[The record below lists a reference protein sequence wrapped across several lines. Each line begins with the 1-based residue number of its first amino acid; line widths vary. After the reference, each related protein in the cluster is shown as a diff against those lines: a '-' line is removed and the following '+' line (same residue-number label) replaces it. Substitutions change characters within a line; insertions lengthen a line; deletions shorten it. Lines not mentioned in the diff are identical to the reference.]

1 MKTFIRGILTTVL
14 VFTFTLIPTIMYAEQ
29 IVNQEIIGTYGKEE
43 VIKQMSES
51 LKNEFPEITDENIKE
66 LEESLRTNETID
78 NLMNKYTDKIMKD
91 LTTDE
96 IEDINIEEDLK
107 TLASAEEPKNIEN
120 TGNDLEKRLETILGR
135 INGVGE
141 VKVLITY
148 SESNKT
154 VAMYNENLKQS
165 STEENDTSGGTRKIT
180 ETDTSKEII
189 YKEENGEKVPITE
202 QIIMAK
208 IEGAV
213 ITAKGAGNANV
224 KANIIQA
231 VEAATGI
238 PTHKIQVFEM
248 N

>member
-1 MKTFIRGILTTVL
+1 MLKEKIQGFIAKKTEGNAKRKTENLIAFLIILIV
-14 VFTFTLIPTIMYAEQ
+14 TIVAINMIWKEDKKEAK
-29 IVNQEIIGTYGKEE
+29 QEENANTY
-43 VIKQMSES
+43 
-51 LKNEFPEITDENIKE
+51 
-66 LEESLRTNETID
+66 
-78 NLMNKYTDKIMKD
+78 
-91 LTTDE
+91 
-96 IEDINIEEDLK
+96 K
-107 TLASAEEPKNIEN
+107 TLASVEETHNTEN
-120 TGNDLEKRLETILGR
+120 TENDLEKRLEAILGK

>member
-1 MKTFIRGILTTVL
+1 MLKEKIQGFIAKKTEGNTKRKIENLIVFLIILIV
-14 VFTFTLIPTIMYAEQ
+14 TIVAINMIWKEDKKEAK
-29 IVNQEIIGTYGKEE
+29 QE
-43 VIKQMSES
+43 
-51 LKNEFPEITDENIKE
+51 ENA
-66 LEESLRTNETID
+66 NA
-78 NLMNKYTDKIMKD
+78 Y
-91 LTTDE
+91 
-96 IEDINIEEDLK
+96 K
-107 TLASAEEPKNIEN
+107 TLASAEEAKKIEN

>member
-1 MKTFIRGILTTVL
+1 MLKEKIQGFIAKKTEGNTKRKIENLIVFLIILIV
-14 VFTFTLIPTIMYAEQ
+14 TIVAINMIWKEDKKEAK
-29 IVNQEIIGTYGKEE
+29 QE
-43 VIKQMSES
+43 
-51 LKNEFPEITDENIKE
+51 ENA
-66 LEESLRTNETID
+66 NA
-78 NLMNKYTDKIMKD
+78 Y
-91 LTTDE
+91 
-96 IEDINIEEDLK
+96 K
-107 TLASAEEPKNIEN
+107 TLASAEEAKNIEN

>member
-1 MKTFIRGILTTVL
+1 MLKEKIQGFIAKKTEGNTKR
-14 VFTFTLIPTIMYAEQ
+14 
-29 IVNQEIIGTYGKEE
+29 K
-43 VIKQMSES
+43 
-51 LKNEFPEITDENIKE
+51 
-66 LEESLRTNETID
+66 
-78 NLMNKYTDKIMKD
+78 
-91 LTTDE
+91 
-96 IEDINIEEDLK
+96 
-107 TLASAEEPKNIEN
+107 IEN
-120 TGNDLEKRLETILGR
+120 LIVFLIILIVTIVA
-135 INGVGE
+135 INMIWKE
-141 VKVLITY
+141 DKK
-148 SESNKT
+148 E
-154 VAMYNENLKQS
+154 AKQ
-165 STEENDTSGGTRKIT
+165 EENANAYKTSGGTRKIT

>member
-1 MKTFIRGILTTVL
+1 MLKEKIQGFIAKKTEGNAKRKTENLIVFLIILIV
-14 VFTFTLIPTIMYAEQ
+14 TIVAINMIWKEDKKEAK
-29 IVNQEIIGTYGKEE
+29 QEENANTY
-43 VIKQMSES
+43 
-51 LKNEFPEITDENIKE
+51 
-66 LEESLRTNETID
+66 
-78 NLMNKYTDKIMKD
+78 
-91 LTTDE
+91 
-96 IEDINIEEDLK
+96 K

>member
-1 MKTFIRGILTTVL
+1 MLKEKIQGFIAKKTEGNTKRKIENLIVFLIILIV
-14 VFTFTLIPTIMYAEQ
+14 TIVAINMIWKEDKKEAK
-29 IVNQEIIGTYGKEE
+29 QEENANTY
-43 VIKQMSES
+43 
-51 LKNEFPEITDENIKE
+51 
-66 LEESLRTNETID
+66 
-78 NLMNKYTDKIMKD
+78 
-91 LTTDE
+91 
-96 IEDINIEEDLK
+96 K
-107 TLASAEEPKNIEN
+107 TLTSAEEPKNIEN

>member
-1 MKTFIRGILTTVL
+1 MLKEKIQGFIAKKTEGNTKRKIENLIVFLIILIV
-14 VFTFTLIPTIMYAEQ
+14 TIVAINMIWKEDKKEAK
-29 IVNQEIIGTYGKEE
+29 QEENANTYKA
-43 VIKQMSES
+43 
-51 LKNEFPEITDENIKE
+51 
-66 LEESLRTNETID
+66 
-78 NLMNKYTDKIMKD
+78 
-91 LTTDE
+91 
-96 IEDINIEEDLK
+96 
-107 TLASAEEPKNIEN
+107 LASAEEAKNIEN